1 MYPSSPHATP
11 VHTTPHLQIKSGHFI
26 ALDVICHAVC
36 SMSRKPNSS
45 ERKFLNTLEQRWP
58 QLMTH
63 VQYTV
68 IRTHVFITNL
78 YVALGKP
85 SECASSGINSCCGA
99 GRRGQ
104 DSRTNHLHRL
114 IFHEVGVMPLSPFV
128 SHRACAAS

>member
-1 MYPSSPHATP
+1 MSPRHTSP
-11 VHTTPHLQIKSGHFI
+11 NTTPHLQIKSGHFI

-45 ERKFLNTLEQRWP
+45 ERKFLDTLKQRWP

-68 IRTHVFITNL
+68 ICTYLFITNL

-85 SECASSGINSCCGA
+85 SECTSAGINSCCGA
-99 GRRGQ
+99 GGRGQ
-104 DSRTNHLHRL
+104 DSRAYHLHRR

-128 SHRACAAS
+128 SYHACAAS